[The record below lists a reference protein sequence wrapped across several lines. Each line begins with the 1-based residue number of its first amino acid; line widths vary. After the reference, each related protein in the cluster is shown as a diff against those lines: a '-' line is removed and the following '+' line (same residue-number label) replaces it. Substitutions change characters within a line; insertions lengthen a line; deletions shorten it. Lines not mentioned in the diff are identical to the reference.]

1 MYLACT
7 PTAGNL
13 KVDAVAEV
21 RITAVCVEQA
31 FGAQA
36 VDGLSWWYQADTWD
50 ADPNLLLLL
59 TIHVGCRGHAGP
71 IGLAHITAALTGGA
85 ITLKS

>member
-1 MYLACT
+1 MALT

-13 KVDAVAEV
+13 KVDTVAEV
-21 RITAVCVEQA
+21 CITAVCVEQA

-36 VDGLSWWYQADTWD
+36 VDGLSGWYQADTGD
-50 ADPNLLLLL
+50 ADPKLLLLL
-59 TIHVGCRGHAGP
+59 TIGVVRRGHAGP
-71 IGLAHITAALTGGA
+71 IGLAHITAALTGSA